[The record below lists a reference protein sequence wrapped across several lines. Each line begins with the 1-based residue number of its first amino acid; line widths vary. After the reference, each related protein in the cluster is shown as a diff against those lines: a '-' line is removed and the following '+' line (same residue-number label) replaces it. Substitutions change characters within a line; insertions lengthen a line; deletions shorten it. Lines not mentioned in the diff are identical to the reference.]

1 MYEAEEAR
9 RAPPDAVSM
18 TSRNTAAAVG
28 VFSDVGETQF
38 IDMEPIYYRVPA
50 TVRAGTGTIGHKVA
64 ATSGTN
70 QSDTFGLDTAGL
82 EDL

>member
-18 TSRNTAAAVG
+18 TSRNTTAVVG

-50 TVRAGTGTIGHKVA
+50 TVRAGTIGHKA

-70 QSDTFGLDTAGL
+70 RSDTFGLDPAGL